1 MRRHRR
7 DSDPRVR
14 LVTGSRIRGAAPV
27 PRNVFAPLATEVC
40 TDLSLGRAPEEEVRR
55 HLGYPAH
62 AVPKGRIAARMK
74 VVAEAAAE
82 VLQPRGVYAVY
93 AVNTRTPRRIEV
105 GAATIRG
112 DVVRFVG
119 AVDRIA
125 VVVATA
131 GAGISELS
139 ERYGRDGDSL
149 AAWIADAIGSWAAEA
164 AADAVTDRVSAYA
177 GPGEAVTL
185 RYSPGYCGMEISQ
198 QRVLFGL
205 VDAEAAGITLLPSML
220 MQPLK
225 SVSGIVG
232 LGPMAGPGAV
242 VPASPCDTCGR
253 IDCHMRR

>member
-1 MRRHRR
+1 
-7 DSDPRVR
+7 
-14 LVTGSRIRGAAPV
+14 
-27 PRNVFAPLATEVC
+27 
-40 TDLSLGRAPEEEVRR
+40 
-55 HLGYPAH
+55 
-62 AVPKGRIAARMK
+62 MK

-82 VLQPRGVYAVY
+82 VLRPRGVYAVY
-93 AVNTRTPRRIEV
+93 AVNARTPRRIEV
-105 GAATIRG
+105 GGAVIRG
-112 DVVRFVG
+112 EVVRFVG
-119 AVDRIA
+119 PVDRIA

-164 AADAVTDRVSAYA
+164 AADAVTDRVKAYA
-177 GPGEAVTL
+177 GPGEAPVGEAPAGEAVTL
-185 RYSPGYCGMEISQ
+185 RYSPGYCGMAIAQ

-242 VPASPCDTCGR
+242 VPVSPCDACAR
-253 IDCHMRR
+253 IGCHMRR

>member
-1 MRRHRR
+1 
-7 DSDPRVR
+7 
-14 LVTGSRIRGAAPV
+14 
-27 PRNVFAPLATEVC
+27 
-40 TDLSLGRAPEEEVRR
+40 
-55 HLGYPAH
+55 
-62 AVPKGRIAARMK
+62 MK

-82 VLQPRGVYAVY
+82 VLRPRGVYAVY
-93 AVNTRTPRRIEV
+93 AVNARTPRRIEV
-105 GAATIRG
+105 GGAVIRG
-112 DVVRFVG
+112 EVVRFVG
-119 AVDRIA
+119 PVDRIG

-139 ERYGRDGDSL
+139 ERYGREGDSL

-164 AADAVTDRVSAYA
+164 AADAVTDRVKAYA
-177 GPGEAVTL
+177 GPGEASAGEAPAGEAVTL
-185 RYSPGYCGMEISQ
+185 RYSPGYCGMAIAQ

-242 VPASPCDTCGR
+242 APVSPCDACAR
-253 IDCHMRR
+253 IGCHMRR